1 MKQSSRRKKKSSGGM
16 SIYRRLMRY
25 VTPFW
30 QLFVISV
37 IGYLI
42 YAGTQPV
49 IAMLVKY
56 IIDALQN
63 NERAGIEYVPIFIV
77 VLFVVR
83 GVGAFLGNY
92 FLARVSTNVVHLLR
106 CELFDQYTRLPTSFF
121 EENNS
126 GYLISRITHNVSEV
140 TKAITDAVRT
150 VVREG
155 LTTVG
160 LLAYLVYMNWQLSL
174 LFLGIAPIIAVLV
187 SYVSK
192 RLRKLSK
199 HIQESVGDMTHIT
212 SEVVAGHRIVR
223 SFGGEAYES
232 RRFKESSLFHKQQS
246 LKLAATVAIHNPFM
260 QIIISFALAGIMY
273 LALIVMKEASAGEFV
288 SYLTAAFMLPKPIRS
303 LSDANTDIQKGI
315 TAAVSLF
322 EVMDET
328 PEQDNGEY
336 VAQRSAGQI
345 EFRNVSFSYPKAE
358 HPALKNIN
366 IVIEAGQTVA
376 LVGTSGGGKSTLV
389 SLIPRFYDH
398 LQGEILL
405 DGVEIN
411 QYRLGNLR
419 QQIALVTQHIT
430 LFNDTVANN
439 IAYGVLENLPRN
451 KILQAAQDSFAMQFI
466 EQLSL
471 GLDTEIG
478 EYGAKLS
485 GGQRQRLA
493 LARALLK
500 DAPILILDEATS
512 ALDSESEKY
521 IQAALKKV
529 MKNRTTLV
537 IAHRLST
544 IENADKILVIDAGKI
559 VETGSHKELLAR
571 GGAYAR
577 LHKMQFEELPK

>member
-1 MKQSSRRKKKSSGGM
+1 MKKPSATKNSLN
-16 SIYRRLMRY
+16 IYRRLLRY
-25 VTPFW
+25 VIPFW
-30 QLFVISV
+30 QLFFVSV

-63 NERAGIEYVPIFIV
+63 NARAGIELVPAFIV

-92 FLARVSTNVVHLLR
+92 CLARVSVNVVHLLR
-106 CELFDQYTRLPTSFF
+106 CGLFDQYTRLPTSYF
-121 EENNS
+121 EANNS
-126 GYLISRITHNVSEV
+126 GYMISRITHNVSEV
-140 TKAITDAVRT
+140 TKAITDAIRT

-155 LTTVG
+155 LTTLG
-160 LLAYLVYMNWQLSL
+160 LLCYLVYTNWQLSL
-174 LFLGIAPIIAVLV
+174 IFLAIAPLIAVLV
-187 SYVSK
+187 GYVSR

-212 SEVVAGHRIVR
+212 SELVSGQRIVR

-232 RRFKESSLFHKQQS
+232 RRFKDSSKFHKKQS

-260 QIIISFALAGIMY
+260 QIMVSFALAGVMY

-288 SYLTAAFMLPKPIRS
+288 AYLTAAFMLPKPIRS
-303 LSDANTDIQKGI
+303 LSDANTDIQRGI
-315 TAAVSLF
+315 TAAASLF
-322 EVMDET
+322 EVMDEA
-328 PEQDNGEY
+328 PEVDNGTY
-336 VAQRSAGQI
+336 KAKRSAGKI
-345 EFRNVSFSYPKAE
+345 EFRNVSFTYPTAE
-358 HPALKNIN
+358 GPALDNIN
-366 IVIEAGQTVA
+366 VEIEAGQTVA
-376 LVGTSGGGKSTLV
+376 LVGASGGGKSTLV

-398 LQGEILL
+398 SQGEILL

-411 QYRLGNLR
+411 QYSLSNLR
-419 QQIALVTQHIT
+419 RQIALVTQHVT

-439 IAYGVLENLPRN
+439 IAYGVLESLPREC
-451 KILQAAQDSFAMQFI
+451 IQQAAQDSFAMKFI
-466 EQLSL
+466 DELPL

-544 IENADKILVIDAGKI
+544 IENADKILVVEAGRI
-559 VETGSHKELLAR
+559 SESGSHDELIAE

-577 LHKMQFEELPK
+577 LHKLQFEDSLK